1 MQTSKNPDYVVRVID
16 CPNCAHCVD
25 LRTPSFNDAD
35 ALKKARDEQFLTI
48 SDWVAEYWRELQ
60 RKNIEMVLLK

>member
-1 MQTSKNPDYVVRVID
+1 MQSSNNADYVVRVID

-25 LRTPSFNDAD
+25 LYTPSFSDAD

-48 SDWVAEYWRELQ
+48 SDWVAEYWREFQ
-60 RKNIEMVLLK
+60 RESIEKMLLK